1 MVQNIESLSMSNIH
15 PSAVID
21 KRARVADS
29 ATIGAYAV
37 IEGETII
44 EDGVVIEPYAHICPG
59 AILRKD
65 CKICSFCT
73 ISGLPQDLHF
83 DISIPTY
90 AEIGE
95 RTVVREGT
103 TVHRATFEGKSTIVG
118 KDCLLMVNSH
128 LGHDTRLGDRV
139 ILASFSAVAGHSTVD
154 DDTFISGGV
163 MVHQKVRIGCGC
175 MVSGNSAFSKDIAP
189 YVNAYERNDM
199 AGLNLIGLMR
209 RKTPREA
216 IANLKQLYAAV
227 FSGGNPRKNAQAAM
241 DGGLVKSREGEKFV
255 RFFTDAPEGRHF
267 LTPRRRRD
275 FEQL

>member
-1 MVQNIESLSMSNIH
+1 MPNIH
-15 PSAVID
+15 PSAVIG
-21 KRARVADS
+21 KNAKISEGAN
-29 ATIGAYAV
+29 IGAFAV
-37 IEGETII
+37 IEDGVEI
-44 EDGVVIEPYAHICPG
+44 EDGVVIEPYARICSG

-83 DISIPTY
+83 DISTPTF

-103 TVHRATFEGKSTIVG
+103 TVHRATFEGKATKVG

-154 DDTFISGGV
+154 DDTFLSGGV
-163 MVHQKVRIGCGC
+163 MIHQKMRVGCGC

-189 YVNAYERNDM
+189 YVNAYGRNDM

-216 IANLKQLYAAV
+216 IANLKELYAAV
-227 FSGGNPRKNAQAAM
+227 FSGGNPRKNAQTAL
-241 DGGLVKSREGEKFV
+241 DGGLVKSREGEIFL
-255 RFFTDAPEGRHF
+255 RFFTEAPEGRHF
-267 LTPRRRRD
+267 LTPRRGKED
-275 FEQL
+275 D

>member
-1 MVQNIESLSMSNIH
+1 MPNIH
-15 PSAVID
+15 PSAIIG
-21 KRARVADS
+21 KSAKISERAE
-29 ATIGAYAV
+29 IGAYTV
-37 IEGETII
+37 IEDGVEI
-44 EDGVVIEPYAHICPG
+44 EDGVVIEPYAHICSG

-83 DISIPTY
+83 DISTKTY
-90 AEIGE
+90 TEIGE

-103 TVHRATFEGKSTIVG
+103 TVHRATLPGGVTKVG

-128 LGHDTRLGDRV
+128 LGHDICLGDRV

-154 DDTFISGGV
+154 DDTFLSGSV
-163 MVHQKVRIGCGC
+163 LIHQRMRVGCGC
-175 MVSGNSAFSKDIAP
+175 MLSGNSAFSKDIAP
-189 YVNAYERNDM
+189 YVNAYGRNDM

-216 IANLKQLYAAV
+216 IANLKELYSAV
-227 FSGGNPRKNAQAAM
+227 FSGGNPRKNAQAALDAGM
-241 DGGLVKSREGEKFV
+241 VKSKEGEKFI

-267 LTPRRRRD
+267 LTPRRVKESD
-275 FEQL
+275 